1 MQPGSNTPSPV
12 ISAGTKVRIDVIGII
27 RCRHP
32 LVTRHHITSLRISR
46 LRHRLKGDLAGPLVL
61 AGPAGHRYPAIGH
74 RPQWYAAAITVAIR
88 TMHIGIDHIV
98 DWLSPF
104 AHGLLQF
111 VRRARQQQLVD
122 TVSPRRSAACT
133 GVAEG
138 QACAAARV
146 ASDNRPMVCSDDI
159 EILRCCTTRAELF
172 VRYLSWEPGVFIGIL
187 EPAILRAKTLD
198 KQVLIISI
206 AMRHAPGHV
215 RRIA

>member
-1 MQPGSNTPSPV
+1 
-12 ISAGTKVRIDVIGII
+12 
-27 RCRHP
+27 
-32 LVTRHHITSLRISR
+32 
-46 LRHRLKGDLAGPLVL
+46 
-61 AGPAGHRYPAIGH
+61 
-74 RPQWYAAAITVAIR
+74 R

-98 DWLSPF
+98 DRLSPF

-111 VRRARQQQLVD
+111 VRRARPQQLVD

-138 QACAAARV
+138 QACAVARV

-187 EPAILRAKTLD
+187 ERAILRAKTLD

-206 AMRHAPGHV
+206 AMCHAPGHV
-215 RRIA
+215 LSMAEVRCPGHAGYGVATDAERWARHVELILHVRGIEG